1 MGSVAC
7 NGVTFEVIL
16 IGDKEDQCYV
26 GCDTVLITREVQ
38 VAVLLILLSPPSF
51 CLTLHGVTS
60 HDQMNDVL
68 THNM

>member
-7 NGVTFEVIL
+7 IGVRFEVIL
-16 IGDKEDQCYV
+16 VGDYEDQCYV
-26 GCDTVLITREVQ
+26 VCDTVLITREVP
-38 VAVLLILLSPPSF
+38 VAVLLNLLSPSSF
-51 CLTLHGVTS
+51 CLTLHGITS

>member
-1 MGSVAC
+1 
-7 NGVTFEVIL
+7 
-16 IGDKEDQCYV
+16 
-26 GCDTVLITREVQ
+26 LITREVQ

-68 THNM
+68 THNMWDVSWNV